1 MAKKKVPK
9 KAKRRLVVF
18 GPIAI
23 FIIIYCAFTLVTTTM
38 DLYKLQNE
46 ETNLSNKL
54 NELKTNAS
62 DLKTE
67 ITKLQNKDY
76 VARYARE
83 NYLYTK
89 NGEYVIKTE
98 EKTKKEKKETK
109 KDETY
114 IIYACATAT
123 GLITFFIIFKHI
135 RHKKKKNSK

>member
-1 MAKKKVPK
+1 MVKKKVPK
-9 KAKRRLVVF
+9 KAKRRLLVF

-23 FIIIYCAFTLVTTTM
+23 FVIIYCAFTLVTTVT
-38 DLYKLQNE
+38 DLYSLKME
-46 ETNLSNKL
+46 ETNLNNKL
-54 NELKTNAS
+54 ENLKTNAS

-67 ITKLQNKDY
+67 ITKLQDKDY

-98 EKTKKEKKETK
+98 EKKEKEKKQIK

-114 IIYACATAT
+114 IIYACA
-123 GLITFFIIFKHI
+123 ITTFIIILFIIIKH
-135 RHKKKKNSK
+135 RKKKSSK

>member
-23 FIIIYCAFTLVTTTM
+23 FIIVYCAFTLVTTTM

-114 IIYACATAT
+114 IIYACAAAT
-123 GLITFFIIFKHI
+123 VLITFFIIFKHI
-135 RHKKKKNSK
+135 RRKKKKNSK